1 MTLVRIASAAWLV
14 LTPLVALAGPAEDAN
29 AVVER
34 WSAAYSSNDPDAIAK
49 LYTSDAVLLGT
60 VSPILSEGTEAI
72 VKYFT
77 PSPPG

>member
-1 MTLVRIASAAWLV
+1 MILLRIVSATCLV
-14 LTPLVALAGPAEDAN
+14 LAPLMAFAGPGEDAN

-60 VSPILSEGTEAI
+60 VSPIMSEGTEAI
-72 VKYFT
+72 GFGFE
-77 PSPPG
+77 PLGG